1 MAVNPAEQLV
11 GRKVSVE
18 VPATSANLGP
28 GYDCVGVSLSMW
40 DHVSVTTRERPGVV
54 IRVAGEGHDTVP
66 HDESHLVVATLRQGL
81 VELGH
86 PRPDIGLELS
96 AHNRTPHSRGLG
108 SSAAAIASGL
118 CLAWGLARP
127 GEALDRDR
135 LLTMATAIEGHPDNA
150 APAILGGAQVAWVQ
164 DGKVRHIGLEVHPGI
179 RFRAYVPDRHVP
191 TALARHVLP
200 ATIPRADAVHQV
212 LASTLLVTAL
222 STAPQYLL
230 AATQDWIHQSYRRP
244 LMPESGDLIDRLR
257 AAGVP
262 AVISGAGP
270 TVLALGTAQMLQA
283 ADRVDAD
290 GFVVSDLE
298 LAGGV
303 RLLAG
308 PGTGPSGDSGQDS
321 PRGPA

>member
-1 MAVNPAEQLV
+1 MAVIAGQRV
-11 GRKVSVE
+11 TVE

-28 GYDCVGVSLSMW
+28 GYDCMGVSLSMW
-40 DHVSVTTRERPGVV
+40 DHVTVTTRERPGLS

-81 VELGH
+81 VDLGY

-108 SSAAAIASGL
+108 SSAAAIVSGL

-127 GEALDRDR
+127 GEPLDRDL
-135 LLTMATAIEGHPDNA
+135 LLTAATTIEGHPDNA
-150 APAILGGAQVAWVQ
+150 APAILGGAQVAWMQ
-164 DGKVRHIGLEVHPGI
+164 DAVVHHIGLEVHPGI
-179 RFRAYVPDRHVP
+179 RFRVYVPDRHVP

-200 ATIPRADAVHQV
+200 ETIPRSDAVHQV

-222 STAPQYLL
+222 STAPEHLL
-230 AATQDWIHQSYRRP
+230 AATRDWIHQPYRRP

-257 AAGVP
+257 EVGVP

-270 TVLALGTAQMLQA
+270 TVLALGTESVLSA
-283 ADRVDAD
+283 ADRVEAA
-290 GFVVSDLE
+290 GFLVSDLE
-298 LAGGV
+298 LAGGA
-303 RLLAG
+303 RLLPA
-308 PGTGPSGDSGQDS
+308 DSGTAS
-321 PRGPA
+321 E